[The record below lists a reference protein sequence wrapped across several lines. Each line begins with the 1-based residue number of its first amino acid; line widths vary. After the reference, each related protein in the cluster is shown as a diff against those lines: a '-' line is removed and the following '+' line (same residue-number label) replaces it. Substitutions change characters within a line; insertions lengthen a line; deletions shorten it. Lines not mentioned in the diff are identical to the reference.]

1 MISNHQIKYIIVIV
15 VVIASAVT
23 IWFGIIRYT
32 FGVNN
37 PFYVVSSGSMIPN
50 LNVGDYVI
58 IKHSDSNSIND
69 NSSFNRLKIGD
80 IIIFKT
86 PGVSAEGEHKVI
98 VHRVAQIINADST
111 NEERIIR
118 TKGDANPYSIRYLDY
133 PIKEENY
140 IGKVVYV
147 IPKVGL
153 ITRAIA
159 PPVNYVIIGVIG
171 IILIYY
177 IKKQKNIDD
186 KKQKNIDDNKK

>member
-1 MISNHQIKYIIVIV
+1 MISNHQIKYVIVII
-15 VVIASAVT
+15 VVIAAALIIS
-23 IWFGIIRYT
+23 FGIIRYA

-50 LNVGDYVI
+50 LNVGDYII
-58 IKHSDSNSIND
+58 IKHGGGGSSSNSIND
-69 NSSFNRLKIGD
+69 NSFNKLKIGD
-80 IIIFKT
+80 IIVFKT

-98 VHRVAQIINADST
+98 VHRVAQIINSDST

-118 TKGDANPYSIRYLDY
+118 TKGDDNPYSIPYLDY

-140 IGKVVYV
+140 IGKVIYT

-159 PPVNYVIIGVIG
+159 PPLNYVIIGVIA

-177 IKKQKNIDD
+177 IKKQKTIN
-186 KKQKNIDDNKK
+186 DNKK

>member
-50 LNVGDYVI
+50 LNVGDYLI
-58 IKHSDSNSIND
+58 IKHSGSNSIND

-98 VHRVAQIINADST
+98 VHRVAQIINSDST

-118 TKGDANPYSIRYLDY
+118 TKGDDNPYSIPYLDY

-140 IGKVVYV
+140 IGKVIYT

-159 PPVNYVIIGVIG
+159 PPLNYVIIGVIA

-177 IKKQKNIDD
+177 IKKQKTIN
-186 KKQKNIDDNKK
+186 DNKK

>member
-23 IWFGIIRYT
+23 IWFGIIRYA
-32 FGVNN
+32 FGVDN
-37 PFYVVSSGSMIPN
+37 PFYVVASGSMIPN

-58 IKHSDSNSIND
+58 IKHSGSNSIND

-86 PGVSAEGEHKVI
+86 PGVSPEGEHKVI
-98 VHRVAQIINADST
+98 VHRIAQIINADST
-111 NEERIIR
+111 DGERIIR
-118 TKGDANPYSIRYLDY
+118 TKGDANPYSIQYLDY

-147 IPKVGL
+147 IPKVGS
-153 ITRAIA
+153 ITRVIA
-159 PPVNYVIIGVIG
+159 PPVNYVIIGVIAV
-171 IILIYY
+171 ILIYY

-186 KKQKNIDDNKK
+186 NKK

>member
-1 MISNHQIKYIIVIV
+1 MISNHQIKYVIVII
-15 VVIASAVT
+15 VVIAAALIIS
-23 IWFGIIRYT
+23 FGIIRYA

-50 LNVGDYVI
+50 LNVGDYII
-58 IKHSDSNSIND
+58 IKHGGGSSSNSIND
-69 NSSFNRLKIGD
+69 NSFNKLKIGD
-80 IIIFKT
+80 IIVFKT

-98 VHRVAQIINADST
+98 VHRVAQIINSDST

-118 TKGDANPYSIRYLDY
+118 TKGDDNPYSIPYLDY

-140 IGKVVYV
+140 IGKVIYT

-159 PPVNYVIIGVIG
+159 PPLNYVIIGVIA

-177 IKKQKNIDD
+177 IKKQKTIN
-186 KKQKNIDDNKK
+186 DNKK

>member
-1 MISNHQIKYIIVIV
+1 MISNHQIKYVIVII
-15 VVIASAVT
+15 VVIAAALIIS
-23 IWFGIIRYT
+23 FGIIRYA

-50 LNVGDYVI
+50 LNVGDYII
-58 IKHSDSNSIND
+58 IKHGGGSSNSIND
-69 NSSFNRLKIGD
+69 NSFNKLKIGD
-80 IIIFKT
+80 IIVFKT

-98 VHRVAQIINADST
+98 VHRVAQIINSDST
-111 NEERIIR
+111 NGERIIR
-118 TKGDANPYSIRYLDY
+118 TKGDDNPYSIPYLDY

-140 IGKVVYV
+140 IGKVIYT

-159 PPVNYVIIGVIG
+159 PPLNYIIIGVIA

-177 IKKQKNIDD
+177 IKKQKSIN
-186 KKQKNIDDNKK
+186 DNKNKKSSY

>member
-1 MISNHQIKYIIVIV
+1 MISNPQIKYIIVIA
-15 VVIASAVT
+15 VIAAAFI
-23 IWFGIIRYT
+23 IWFGIIRFA

-58 IKHSDSNSIND
+58 IKYGSSNSSND
-69 NSSFNRLKIGD
+69 NSSFNKLKIGD
-80 IIIFKT
+80 IIVFKT
-86 PGVSAEGEHKVI
+86 PGVSTDGEHKVI

-111 NEERIIR
+111 DGERIIR

-159 PPVNYVIIGVIG
+159 PPVNYVIIGVIA

-177 IKKQKNIDD
+177 IKKQKNV
-186 KKQKNIDDNKK
+186 DDNKK

>member
-111 NEERIIR
+111 DEERIIR

-186 KKQKNIDDNKK
+186 KKTKEY

>member
-50 LNVGDYVI
+50 LNVGDYII

-111 NEERIIR
+111 DGERIIR

-159 PPVNYVIIGVIG
+159 PPVNYVIIGVIA

-186 KKQKNIDDNKK
+186 NKKRDKEGMT